1 MAVITGD
8 FPPGPYEVT
17 YKAASVGLMEGP
29 IRHQQSVSALPI
41 RASLWGQN
49 VLDYI
54 VQGGGVFAVIMLKEW
69 NTNTK
74 ALMHPFNASMGIF
87 PKAGM
92 LINQYFGSLVLTA
105 LAGTPAATE
114 GPVTRTYPLA
124 GILPSHTLDVVLG
137 PVERNVPVVVCALPE
152 PESVGSKD
160 VKYFTDT

>member
-17 YKAASVGLMEGP
+17 YKSASVGLMEGP
-29 IRHQQSVSALPI
+29 IRHQQSVIALPI

-49 VLDYI
+49 IIDYI
-54 VQGGGVFAVIMLKEW
+54 VQGGGVFAALVLKEW

-87 PKAGM
+87 PEAGK
-92 LINQYFGSLVLTA
+92 LINPFFGELVLTA
-105 LAGTPAATE
+105 LTGTPAATE
-114 GPVTRTYPLA
+114 GPVTRTYPICGL
-124 GILPSHTLDVVLG
+124 LPGHNVDVTLG

-152 PESVGSKD
+152 PDSTSKRP
-160 VKYFTDT
+160 KYFTDT